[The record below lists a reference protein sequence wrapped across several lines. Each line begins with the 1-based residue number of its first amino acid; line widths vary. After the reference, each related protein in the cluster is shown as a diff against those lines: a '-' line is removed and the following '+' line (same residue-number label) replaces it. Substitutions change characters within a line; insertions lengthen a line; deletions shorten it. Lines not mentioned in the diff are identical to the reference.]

1 MLLQTLQASSSSLL
15 QSIAISCSSSS
26 ISLARSTSFATDVC
40 IAPKAVNEMIKIQL
54 ESLLESIRKTK
65 QSTCSG
71 SNEPVGDACSACWVI
86 IIVYKCL
93 FVGNVVTNTTS
104 I

>member
-1 MLLQTLQASSSSLL
+1 LFILVIFVQKIITESLKDNR
-15 QSIAISCSSSS
+15 
-26 ISLARSTSFATDVC
+26 SLEV
-40 IAPKAVNEMIKIQL
+40 KAVNEMMKIQL

-71 SNEPVGDACSACWVI
+71 SNEPVGDAEN
-86 IIVYKCL
+86 IVCIKCKR
-93 FVGNVVTNTTS
+93 NVVTNTTS